1 MFRHGGLWDFAS
13 CGWFFFFAQPSVQH
27 FRQGDRKCFQLFNS
41 KIAHLNSRV
50 VRGSFLVCICILS
63 WQKHSDLFYCFL
75 FSVRQKVRSKNH
87 EEVLFSRL
95 LYLFETWGLKEL
107 ERRVILEPYAFHVWA
122 VYGKWL
128 WSLHIALF
136 SWRLLLP
143 AEKKGPPD
151 MRFANTCVFV
161 MGVVNGGWMALV
173 SLYDL
178 GFTRTGYEFFCV
190 FGVVPNFI
198 LQ

>member
-1 MFRHGGLWDFAS
+1 M
-13 CGWFFFFAQPSVQH
+13 
-27 FRQGDRKCFQLFNS
+27 
-41 KIAHLNSRV
+41 
-50 VRGSFLVCICILS
+50 
-63 WQKHSDLFYCFL
+63 
-75 FSVRQKVRSKNH
+75 
-87 EEVLFSRL
+87 
-95 LYLFETWGLKEL
+95 KEL